1 MFDKPRPVQQRG
13 GKAALL
19 KMLNHMAQ
27 SDAERMLLLIEQ
39 SDAELANWLRE
50 NLLSLDDIA
59 GLPVRSLEILFS
71 ELDTELLVTALRGLS
86 SGVTERLLAGVSKR
100 HKARILED
108 FAHSDK
114 KSRSEV
120 EQAQRQLLDTA
131 RRLSAE
137 GKIGL
142 GAEPLIG

>member
-13 GKAALL
+13 GKTALL

-86 SGVTERLLAGVSKR
+86 SGVTERLLAGVSQR
-100 HKARILED
+100 QKAMILD
-108 FAHSDK
+108 DIAHSDK